1 MRVLVAEDDERLAQ
15 TLSTALEAAGFVAE
29 VERDGEDAWF
39 RGDSEIFDAVV
50 LDLGLPTM
58 DGLTILK
65 RWRKAMRTA
74 PVLILTARGNWDER
88 VEGIEAGA
96 DDYVAKP
103 FRIEEVIARVRAI
116 IRRASGFASSRMELG
131 GLVLDTRAMQVTRD
145 GIPVGL
151 TPQEYRLV
159 AYLAHQRGRVVSQ
172 LEITEHLY
180 AQDFERESNS
190 VEVLVGRVRK
200 KLGTGFIKTRRGF
213 GYLLDGDDA

>member
-1 MRVLVAEDDERLAQ
+1 MRVLVAEDDERLGQ

-39 RGDSEIFDAVV
+39 RGDSEVFDAVI

-65 RWRKAMRTA
+65 KWRKNMRTA

-116 IRRASGFASSRMELG
+116 IRRASGFASSRLELG
-131 GLVLDTRAMQVTRD
+131 DMVLDTRAMQVTRD

-159 AYLAHQRGRVVSQ
+159 AYLAHQRGRIVSQ

-190 VEVLVGRVRK
+190 IEVLVGRVRK
-200 KLGTGFIKTRRGF
+200 KLGTDFIKTRRGF
-213 GYLLDGDDA
+213 GYFLDGDDA